1 MPRRIPM
8 SELDAIIAAVD
19 EIPEGASTD
28 QVASKLALSLNRRT
42 LQRRLAY
49 LVDENKIRSS
59 GTGAQTRYHPTK
71 RAPRPP
77 RALVEVPPRAQAEET
92 KRPTSDS
99 KLTIDVSR
107 SAEAIF
113 RHVSQPLQKRKPVG
127 YNRNFL
133 DGYIPNDTYYLT
145 AILRKKLLKL
155 GTVTENIQPAGTYAR
170 QILNRLL
177 IDLAFHSSRLEGN
190 TYSLLDTQRLIE
202 TGKSASGKAAEET
215 QMIVN
220 HKAAIEFLVQSAD
233 TTGIDKRTVR
243 SLHAILSDNLLGD
256 PAAGGR
262 LRGIPVDIGGSVYTP
277 LAAPQLVEECFGQ
290 ILNVAAAIRDPFE
303 QAFFLLVH
311 LPYLQPFEDVNKRV
325 ARLSANIPLI
335 RGNLKPLS
343 FIDVPEDEYVAGLLG
358 VYELNRTDLL
368 RDVFAWAYERSAEH
382 YKVVRQSLGSPDEFR
397 LRYRNEIKEVV
408 ADVIQNLVTSAEV
421 NSYVTKWSERRVDE
435 LDLPKFV
442 AVVEAELAGL
452 HEGNVARYQVT
463 PNQFEVWLKGRA

>member
-1 MPRRIPM
+1 
-8 SELDAIIAAVD
+8 
-19 EIPEGASTD
+19 
-28 QVASKLALSLNRRT
+28 
-42 LQRRLAY
+42 
-49 LVDENKIRSS
+49 
-59 GTGAQTRYHPTK
+59 
-71 RAPRPP
+71 
-77 RALVEVPPRAQAEET
+77 VEVPPRAQAEET

-277 LAAPQLVEECFGQ
+277 LAVPQLVEECFGQ